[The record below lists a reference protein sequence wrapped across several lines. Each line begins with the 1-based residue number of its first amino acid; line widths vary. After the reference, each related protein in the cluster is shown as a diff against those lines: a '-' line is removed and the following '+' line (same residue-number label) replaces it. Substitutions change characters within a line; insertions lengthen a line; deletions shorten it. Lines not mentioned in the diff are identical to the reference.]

1 MISPRRR
8 RAFTLAELLV
18 AMVITT
24 TVMMGAV
31 AAIGMGGRSFQAVAT
46 GVRSGS
52 AMDGLARMASDIEQ
66 AIHVDER
73 TATAI
78 GFYVPDRTGDG
89 TPDHLRYAWSGTIG
103 DPVTLSFNGSDE
115 APIIRNVRDIQLEYV
130 FAQIAGVEDWA
141 VPAPSDEIVFER
153 TYSGTPAETFS
164 VDDDFS
170 IAAIVRP
177 SAPQSGG
184 SYTVTRVIVPMAE
197 AASRADDMEVS
208 IHRVDMATATPM
220 PTALAT
226 TTVPTQD
233 FPGSTEPLEVAFDSD
248 ATFLDGDYVAVV
260 VASAKKKPSVD
271 IPLEAS
277 PQFLTD
283 GWIATTTTGSN
294 WTVNGARDMPITIYA
309 VEAAR

>member
-89 TPDHLRYAWSGTIG
+89 TPDYLRYAWSGTIG

-141 VPAPSDEIVFER
+141 VSAPSDEVVFER
-153 TYSGTPAETFS
+153 EYSGSPAQTFTVDRDVS
-164 VDDDFS
+164 V
-170 IAAIVRP
+170 AAIVRP
-177 SAPQSGG
+177 TAPGGASGF
-184 SYTVTRVIVPMAE
+184 TVTRVTFP
-197 AASRADDMEVS
+197 ASTALPKANDALIS
-208 IHRVDMATATPM
+208 LHRVDMATATPL
-220 PTALAT
+220 PTALSE
-226 TTVPTQD
+226 VVVRHED
-233 FPGSTEPLEVAFDSD
+233 FPASVQSIEIAFDSD
-248 ATFLDGDYVAVV
+248 AIFAAGDFVAIV
-260 VASAKKKPSVD
+260 VASDKDDPSLVV
-271 IPLEAS
+271 PLEAS
-277 PQFLTD
+277 PRFLSD

-309 VEAAR
+309 VGAAR